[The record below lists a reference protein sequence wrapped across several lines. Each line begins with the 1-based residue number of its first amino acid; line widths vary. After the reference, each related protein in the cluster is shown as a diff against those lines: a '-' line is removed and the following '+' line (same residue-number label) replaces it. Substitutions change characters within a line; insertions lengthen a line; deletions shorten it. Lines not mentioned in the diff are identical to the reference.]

1 MMDLQER
8 KKIWQRFIEEGIL
21 SKQLPPLIAHSWQ
34 DCRKKGIDPWHRKNL
49 PVDLENLNRS
59 RQKNRLLLQVAGPI
73 MQSVHEIVRESHS
86 LLALM
91 DSAGCVLR
99 TIGDDTILQ
108 HSENIFFH
116 PGSVWR
122 NDSVGTNGPG
132 LALEYDRP
140 VQLIGAE
147 HYCAD
152 QHNWSCSAAPIHG
165 NDGQVIGVLDLSG
178 SAAAAHPHTLALVV
192 ACAFSI
198 EQTLRSYHQSHF
210 MKAAANGLPE
220 SILLLNDTL
229 KVRWANA
236 TAYRELGVSH
246 KELSA
251 LDFRRVLPQID
262 WPAVTSDM
270 VSDSPLYMDDLGVV
284 LAKKTRHF
292 SATLSKTCDATG
304 QTYTLILRRQEH
316 LFRSVNRVAGNQ
328 ANYTFQNIYMADPA
342 MSEAIDKARQYA
354 YYDSTILIEGESGTG
369 KELFAQAIHA
379 ESPRQ
384 KGPFV
389 AVNCASLPRDLIE
402 SELFGYEKGSFT
414 GALREGNPGKFELA
428 DHGTLFLD
436 EIGEMPLE
444 FQAKLLRAVET
455 LCIRRIGGKEEKK
468 LDVRVI
474 SATNRCLESE
484 VAKGTFRGDLYY
496 RLNILKLSIPPLR
509 SRPNDISYCA
519 DLFLKRFNTR
529 YPERTRQ
536 LSPAALKSLLDYSW
550 PGNVRE
556 LQNCIERA
564 FYTSSSAVI
573 MPHDLAL
580 RDRQSADDVRL
591 LNPPV
596 DGTNAAER
604 AALLHCLE
612 NAFGKVTVAAK
623 SYGVSRATF
632 YRLCHR
638 HGIRPKEIRR
648 HHP

>member
-1 MMDLQER
+1 MDLQER
-8 KKIWQRFIEEGIL
+8 EKIWQQFIEKGIL
-21 SKQLPPLIAHSWQ
+21 NNQLPPIIANSWK
-34 DCRKKGIDPWHRKNL
+34 DCRNKGIDPWHRKNL
-49 PVDLENLNRS
+49 PVDLDNLNIS
-59 RQKNRLLLQVAGPI
+59 LQKNRLLLQVAESI
-73 MQSVHEIVRESHS
+73 MQSIHKIVRESHS

-91 DSAGCVLR
+91 DSSGCVLR

-122 NDSVGTNGPG
+122 NDCVGTNGPG
-132 LALEYDRP
+132 IALEYDRP
-140 VQLIGAE
+140 IQLIGAE

-210 MKAAANGLPE
+210 MKAATNGLQE
-220 SILLLNDTL
+220 SILLLNDKVTL
-229 KVRWANA
+229 RWANA
-236 TAYRELGVSH
+236 TAYRELGLSH
-246 KELSA
+246 SELAA
-251 LDFRRVLPQID
+251 LDFRCVLPQID
-262 WPAVTSDM
+262 WTAMNSKTN
-270 VSDSPLYMDDLGVV
+270 SDSPLYIDDLCVV
-284 LAKKTRHF
+284 LPKKTRHF
-292 SATLSKTCDATG
+292 SASLSQTSDTTG
-304 QTYTLILRRQEH
+304 KTYTLVLRRQEH

-328 ANYTFQNIYMADPA
+328 ANYTFKNIYTDDSSMHEVIA
-342 MSEAIDKARQYA
+342 EARQYA
-354 YYDSTILIEGESGTG
+354 YYDSSILIEGESGTG

-379 ESPRQ
+379 ESPRHQ
-384 KGPFV
+384 GPFV

-484 VAKGTFRGDLYY
+484 VAKGTFRSDLYY

-509 SRPNDISYCA
+509 SRPKDISYCA
-519 DLFLKRFNTR
+519 NIFLKRFNIR
-529 YPERTRQ
+529 YPDRTRQ
-536 LSPAALKSLLDYSW
+536 LSSSALKALQQYSW

-564 FYTSSSAVI
+564 FYISPSSIILPQDLSLNDKQYSVTSQVSN
-573 MPHDLAL
+573 
-580 RDRQSADDVRL
+580 
-591 LNPPV
+591 NPI
-596 DGTNAAER
+596 DTTEKS
-604 AALLHCLE
+604 ALLYCLE
-612 NAFGKVTVAAK
+612 KSFGKVSVAANL
-623 SYGVSRATF
+623 YGVSRATF
-632 YRLCHR
+632 YRLCQR
-638 HGIRPKEIRR
+638 YGIRPKEIRR
-648 HHP
+648 HH

>member
-1 MMDLQER
+1 MDLQER
-8 KKIWQRFIEEGIL
+8 KKIWRRFIEEGVL
-21 SKQLPPLIAHSWQ
+21 SKGLPPLIAHSWKE
-34 DCRKKGIDPWHRKNL
+34 CRQKGIDPWHRKNL
-49 PVDLENLNRS
+49 PVDLAHLNRI
-59 RQKNRLLLQVAGPI
+59 RQKNRLLLQVAEPI

-91 DSAGCVLR
+91 DSTGCVLR

-122 NDSVGTNGPG
+122 NDCVGTNGPG

-140 VQLIGAE
+140 IQLVGAE

-165 NDGQVIGVLDLSG
+165 NGGQVIGVLDLSG
-178 SAAAAHPHTLALVV
+178 SADAAHPHTLALVV

-198 EQTLRSYHQSHF
+198 EQTLRSYPQSHF

-236 TAYRELGVSH
+236 TAYRELGLSH
-246 KELSA
+246 GELSA

-262 WPAVTSDM
+262 WSAMNSQAK
-270 VSDSPLYMDDLGVV
+270 SDSPVYMDDLCVV
-284 LAKKTRHF
+284 LPKKTYHF
-292 SATLSKTCDATG
+292 SAALSPTCDATG
-304 QTYTLILRRQEH
+304 QTYTLVLRRQEH

-328 ANYTFQNIYMADPA
+328 ATYTFQTIYTDDSSMQEVIA
-342 MSEAIDKARQYA
+342 EARQYA
-354 YYDSTILIEGESGTG
+354 HYDSSLLIEGESGTG

-379 ESPRQ
+379 ASPRC

-484 VAKGTFRGDLYY
+484 VAKGTFRSDLYY

-509 SRPNDISYCA
+509 SRPKDIRYCA
-519 DLFLKRFNTR
+519 NLFLKRFNSR
-529 YPERTRQ
+529 YHDRTRQ
-536 LSPAALKSLLDYSW
+536 LSPAALKSLQEYAW

-573 MPHDLAL
+573 MPHDLSL
-580 RDRQSADDVRL
+580 RDRQQPVTSPVLKHHSRDD
-591 LNPPV
+591 
-596 DGTNAAER
+596 AEKT
-604 AALLHCLE
+604 ALLQCLE
-612 NAFGKVTVAAK
+612 KSFGKVSVAAA

-632 YRLCHR
+632 YRLCQHY
-638 HGIRPKEIRR
+638 GIRPKEIRR
-648 HHP
+648 RHP